1 MNRKHLYAGILAGLG
16 LMAAGCMSMD
26 IVPKTQGNSASWYSS
41 EEELQLAVNEFYM
54 IGYWNKPLESSE
66 QWTDNTTYRQQNR
79 NPGSGG
85 TILDATMSG
94 TQWEVYTLWQQSYKL
109 ISRANTLLENIHRAE
124 ENGVNPDFI
133 KQCKAEAYFARACKY
148 ADLIFFYGDVPYLD
162 KYLTISEAEALGRR
176 PKEEIIPLVYDDF
189 DRAAEGLPVSWES
202 GSQHFTR
209 GAALAMKA
217 RFALYMGD

>member
-41 EEELQLAVNEFYM
+41 EEELQLAVNEFYI
-54 IGYWNKPLESSE
+54 IGYWNTPLESSE

-94 TQWEVYTLWQQSYKL
+94 TQWEVYALWQQSYKL

-133 KQCKAEAYFARACKY
+133 KQCKA
-148 ADLIFFYGDVPYLD
+148 
-162 KYLTISEAEALGRR
+162 
-176 PKEEIIPLVYDDF
+176 
-189 DRAAEGLPVSWES
+189 
-202 GSQHFTR
+202 
-209 GAALAMKA
+209 
-217 RFALYMGD
+217 